1 MSELVSAPIPVKP
14 EGLLFIH
21 RLKATKS
28 YRGWVLCDKPFGVN
42 VHYVDE
48 RSRLCLGRDSCL
60 FCERDVPSRW
70 KGYLSVVGLALKARP
85 EILEITQDL
94 AAQILSVNP
103 DEHPMRGW
111 EIEVKRGG
119 SDNSRLLLVNLS
131 KKMPRGELPQEPNMV
146 PSLTAFFLQ

>member
-1 MSELVSAPIPVKP
+1 MSALVSAPLPVKP
-14 EGLLFIH
+14 DGLLFIN
-21 RLKATKS
+21 RLKAGKS
-28 YRGWVLCDKPFGVN
+28 LRGFILCDEPFGVN

-60 FCERDVPSRW
+60 FCERGLTRRW
-70 KGYLSVVGLALKARP
+70 KGYLSVIGFGLHARP

-94 AAQILSVNP
+94 CSQILSLNP
-103 DEHPMRGW
+103 DKANMRGW

-119 SDNSRLLLVNLS
+119 SDNSRLLLLNLY
-131 KKMPRGELPQEPNMV
+131 KKSFHEKLPAMPDMV